1 VGQEGYMSRHR
12 AQSRWACWVHIGLV
26 LAYVGPHGR
35 AVVGQEGYISRHRAY
50 VGLHYTLSA
59 APAGQNSSS
68 FCQNRALLKTIWPA
82 PAPSQATVLQKQGL
96 TTDYWP
102 APPAQLGKVSFRE
115 GLPEIS
121 YKKKRAFGA
130 PLQLLIITYIPFFS
144 SRALKPLDFKKY
156 CFLRSVF
163 WAFAFFRAFG
173 APLQLLIVKYIPFF
187 SSRAQTT

>member
-1 VGQEGYMSRHR
+1 MGQEGYMSRHR

-130 PLQLLIITYIPFFS
+130 PLLLLIITYIPFFLRARSNRLISKNIVFLDRFFGRSHFFAPSARRYS
-144 SRALKPLDFKKY
+144 S
-156 CFLRSVF
+156 
-163 WAFAFFRAFG
+163 
-173 APLQLLIVKYIPFF
+173 
-187 SSRAQTT
+187 